1 MEDNYNQN
9 VKELEI
15 QLKKNDG
22 RKEKKKKKKKKALGK
37 SYLKSIKQYNKLFK
51 YLYIYNCYLFN

>member
-1 MEDNYNQN
+1 LEDNNNQN
-9 VKELEI
+9 VKELET

-22 RKEKKKKKKKKALGK
+22 RKEKKKKKALGK